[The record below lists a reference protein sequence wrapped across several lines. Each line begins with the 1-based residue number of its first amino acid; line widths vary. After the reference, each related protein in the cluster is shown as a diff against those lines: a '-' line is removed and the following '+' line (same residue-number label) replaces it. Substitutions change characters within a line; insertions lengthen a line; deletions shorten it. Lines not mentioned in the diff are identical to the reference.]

1 MFHKVFA
8 MLPLVTLDCLKHHF
22 WGGSTEFLLAIPF
35 LTKHGIS
42 RTAGSR
48 VEKCLA
54 KTKHVKKLF
63 QWVVSTYPMIKVKAG
78 LNIVFPKTC
87 KNTVNSLLFMQLY
100 WRHWK
105 ATRTREE
112 DTLAFSV
119 LASVK
124 SGEEATAYSS
134 VSFSLWVGFAS
145 SQKQLANLR
154 WSPSSTWTTFVKSPT
169 FIFGAKLGTSCI
181 VWSQEWLI

>member
-1 MFHKVFA
+1 M
-8 MLPLVTLDCLKHHF
+8 
-22 WGGSTEFLLAIPF
+22 GGFDRISVRDSFFE
-35 LTKHGIS
+35 KHGIS

-78 LNIVFPKTC
+78 QNIVFPKTC

-124 SGEEATAYSS
+124 SGEEAILPTA
-134 VSFSLWVGFAS
+134 A
-145 SQKQLANLR
+145 SQKQFVGWMCETSQKTTAVNL
-154 WSPSSTWTTFVKSPT
+154 WPKIDDFS
-169 FIFGAKLGTSCI
+169 GAQNIHSL
-181 VWSQEWLI
+181 

>member
-8 MLPLVTLDCLKHHF
+8 MLSLVTLDCLKHHF
-22 WGGSTEFLLAIPF
+22 CGGSTEFLFAIPF
-35 LTKHGIS
+35 LKSTES
-42 RTAGSR
+42 RERRGLGSK
-48 VEKCLA
+48 KCLA
-54 KTKHVKKLF
+54 KTKHVEKLF

-78 LNIVFPKTC
+78 QNIVFPKTC

-124 SGEEATAYSS
+124 SGEEAIVPTAASLKQS
-134 VSFSLWVGFAS
+134 VGWMCET
-145 SQKQLANLR
+145 SQKTTTCESLAQN
-154 WSPSSTWTTFVKSPT
+154 
-169 FIFGAKLGTSCI
+169 
-181 VWSQEWLI
+181 